1 MKKTIQLGLLLAFI
15 SIAIIQPIKAQDAT
29 KELGAFTKQF
39 EQAYNQKN
47 SKALKDMF
55 TKDAVRTAADGKIFN
70 GNEAIAAMYEVVF
83 QDNVAVAIKLDKAST
98 ENDGTTKATGAYHIT
113 GTSKSGE
120 KIDRKGSYAQTL
132 VKEEGQWKIAKQV
145 LTAL

>member
-1 MKKTIQLGLLLAFI
+1 MKKTIRLSLLLAFV
-15 SIAIIQPIKAQDAT
+15 SIAITNSITAQDAT
-29 KELGAFTKQF
+29 KELRGFTKQF
-39 EQAYNQKN
+39 EQGYNQKN

-55 TKDAVRTAADGKIFN
+55 TKDAVRTGADGKIYN
-70 GNEAIAAMYEVVF
+70 GNEAIAAMYEVTF
-83 QDNVAVAIKLDKAST
+83 QDDVAVTIKLDKAVT
-98 ENDGTTKATGAYHIT
+98 ESDGSTKATGSYHVT

-120 KIDRKGSYAQTL
+120 KIDRKGSYVQTL